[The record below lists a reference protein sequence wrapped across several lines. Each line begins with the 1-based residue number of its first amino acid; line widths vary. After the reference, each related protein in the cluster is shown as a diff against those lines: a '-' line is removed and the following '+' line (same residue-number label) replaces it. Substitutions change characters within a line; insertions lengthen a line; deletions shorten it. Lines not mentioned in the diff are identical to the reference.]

1 MNTTN
6 RPSRKL
12 NIALWT
18 LQVLLGLFFIA
29 GSGAPKLLLPADA
42 LPMPIPLPDWFIH
55 LIGVCEVLGG
65 LALIVPGIVRIQTRL
80 TPIAAAC
87 LVALTACA
95 TVYQLLASQPA
106 NAGFALTMGVLCAIV
121 AYGRGRLA
129 PLRDAVSRAALA
141 PSTPRL

>member
-1 MNTTN
+1 MQTTS

-29 GSGAPKLLLPADA
+29 GSGAPKLLMPTEA

-55 LIGVCEVLGG
+55 LIGTCEVLGG
-65 LALIVPGIVRIQTRL
+65 LALIVPGLVRTQTRL
-80 TPIAAAC
+80 TPIAATC
-87 LVALTACA
+87 LVALTICA
-95 TVYQLLASQPA
+95 TVYQLLAGQPG
-106 NAGFALTMGVLCAIV
+106 NAILAAAMGVLCAVV

-129 PLRDAVSRAALA
+129 PLRESVSRAALA
-141 PSTPRL
+141 PTTPRP